1 MNMMSTTSI
10 RRTARWVAVHRLSH
24 PSRALLLLLGVL
36 SLHCAST
43 VPHNTIT
50 LPCSIEGGKAL
61 NEAQQYLARLGF
73 QKKVLLPDSGY
84 FRTKALK
91 TGSVATSASGK
102 PSWYVFEVIHKNEK
116 LSVRAFNLIPKPNS
130 EAMKFNLS
138 PEDESGTEEDPVM
151 PGDRFHM
158 MIVEPFIDHM
168 KSTCEQGGSG
178 TR

>member
-1 MNMMSTTSI
+1 MSMMNTTSI
-10 RRTARWVAVHRLSH
+10 RRTARWIGAYRLSH
-24 PSRALLLLLGVL
+24 PIQTLLLLFGVL

-43 VPHNTIT
+43 VPYNTIT
-50 LPCSIEGGKAL
+50 LPCSIESSKAL
-61 NEAQQYLARLGF
+61 HEAQQHLARLGF
-73 QKKVLLPDSGY
+73 QQKVFLPDSGY
-84 FRTKALK
+84 FRTKAMK

-130 EAMKFNLS
+130 EAMKFNVS
-138 PEDESGTEEDPVM
+138 PEDESGTEENPVM

-168 KSTCEQGGSG
+168 KNACEKGGSG